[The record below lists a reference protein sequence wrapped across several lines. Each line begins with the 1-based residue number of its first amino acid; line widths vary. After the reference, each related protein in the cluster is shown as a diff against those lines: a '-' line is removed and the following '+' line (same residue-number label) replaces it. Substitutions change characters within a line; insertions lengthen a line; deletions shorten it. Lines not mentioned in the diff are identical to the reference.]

1 MRKRGFYD
9 FVECTDSNT
18 KGASMLSA
26 HEDVK
31 YEYWC
36 DGELIVSFKDKN
48 KAITTTRNDANKHPH
63 PCTQSSKLFLYVK
76 ALFNG
81 LRR

>member
-1 MRKRGFYD
+1 
-9 FVECTDSNT
+9 
-18 KGASMLSA
+18 MLSA

-36 DGELIVSFKDKN
+36 DGELIVSFTDKDK
-48 KAITTTRNDANKHPH
+48 AINDANKHPH

-81 LRR
+81 RRRRR